1 LGIAALVFSA
11 EIAADT
17 IWPGVDG
24 WLCGSLPAVKVSSTW
39 FTGAGQ
45 RLFLPRML
53 QHYTGSPFDFYK
65 SPEKNS

>member
-24 WLCGSLPAVKVSSTW
+24 WLCGSLPAVKVLPTW
-39 FTGAGQ
+39 LTGAGQ
-45 RLFLPRML
+45 QLFLPR
-53 QHYTGSPFDFYK
+53 T
-65 SPEKNS
+65 